1 MKKLLIPLA
10 FLLVLSLLATG
21 CPAPVPALTPAPA
34 LALAVTAP
42 APAPDSTNLKN
53 KKPEEYVEKPVP
65 SSIMPVVFLQGSDY
79 EMGWQYGQQ
88 LGERIAARVP
98 YWWTRASKA
107 YAGVADV
114 REAIL
119 KDLKA
124 YEWYIKK
131 DAPELVDMMKGMAD
145 GTTAAGYPVTYTDI
159 VMINVAKSLKKLPD
173 EAEYPPI
180 PEDYEMGCAHTHA
193 WGQTTKDGRLIST
206 DNRDEFL
213 TSQVCLVYYPET
225 GNNYLTC
232 TDVGQVACHPTM
244 NNKGLFMGGS
254 SGPGVRPIDKQY
266 GLSRPLAFA
275 HMGRFCNNAIEAK
288 DWVLAHK
295 CTWSNTINFSMADV
309 HGNAFVCEH
318 CPAITGVRE
327 PSDFGEVDFIFATN
341 NYLLPET
348 HVAGDKYAVS
358 SEPRNIQ
365 IFDLLRNFTGEVDV
379 DFMKMMYR
387 NGQPEVHNIANKGT
401 TRIVIA
407 EVDDGDKGLINVCTG
422 VPGRQTLLNLP
433 INPTFS
439 FYQITFAGS
448 PAKVMSSAEQ
458 AATQNLKDAWVELM
472 KLDYGDVEYA
482 PLMELYAEAMEE
494 YYRGFNVKDE
504 AGAATVG
511 AIEATEDETL
521 YLYARATTH
530 FTRCQAIAR
539 QVYNA
544 LMPPATTPEELG
556 LTRPKPSIRW
566 ERPPHETEWEQ
577 ILPK

>member
-1 MKKLLIPLA
+1 MLKKWGPRNIKGIR
-10 FLLVLSLLATG
+10 S
-21 CPAPVPALTPAPA
+21 PAPG
-34 LALAVTAP
+34 
-42 APAPDSTNLKN
+42 SS
-53 KKPEEYVEKPVP
+53 VERPLP

-98 YWWTRASKA
+98 YWWARLSKP
-107 YAGVADV
+107 YAGVTDV
-114 REAIL
+114 RETIL
-119 KDLKA
+119 EDLKA

-131 DAPELVDMMKGMAD
+131 DAPELVDMLKGMAD

-159 VMINVAKSLKKLPD
+159 LMVNVAKSLKKLPD
-173 EAEYPPI
+173 EAEYSPL
-180 PEDYEMGCAHTHA
+180 PEDYELGCAHTHA

-206 DNRDEFL
+206 DNRDEFF
-213 TSQVCLVYYPET
+213 TSQVLLVCYPEI
-225 GNNYLTC
+225 GNNYLTA
-232 TDVGQVACHPTM
+232 TDVCQVACHPTM
-244 NNKGLFMGGS
+244 NNKGLFIGGS
-254 SGPGVRPIDKQY
+254 TGPGARPIDKQY

-275 HMGRFCNNAIEAK
+275 HMNRFCNNAIEAK
-288 DWVLAHK
+288 DWVVAHK
-295 CTWSNTINFSMADV
+295 ITWRRTINFSMADV
-309 HGNAFVCEH
+309 HGNVFVCEH
-318 CPAITGVRE
+318 SPAITGVRE
-327 PSDFGEVDFIFATN
+327 PGDFGEVDFIFITN

-348 HVAGDKYAVS
+348 RVAGDTGAVS
-358 SEPRNIQ
+358 SESRNIQ

-387 NGQPEVHNIANKGT
+387 NGQPEGHSIGNEGT

-407 EVDDGDKGLINVCTG
+407 QVDDGDKGLINVCTG

-448 PAKVMSSAEQ
+448 PAEVMSSAEK
-458 AATQNLKDAWVELM
+458 AAKQDLMDAWVELM
-472 KLDYGDVEYA
+472 KLNYGDVKYA
-482 PLMELYAEAMEE
+482 PLMELYAEAKEE
-494 YYRGFNVKDE
+494 YYKGCNVKDE
-504 AGAATVG
+504 AEAAFVG

-521 YLYARATTH
+521 YLYAWATTH

-539 QVYNA
+539 QVYNV
-544 LMPPATTPEELG
+544 LVPPATTPEELG